1 LIRTLT
7 VKLLLHDT
15 ITTAPLV
22 YPFQAGWV
30 DASDGIELHPSLTAA
45 DIDGDTSALIPSA
58 EIPLLTE
65 THLVVPDVAVVL
77 DGRGDVA
84 MRTPVR
90 PDEIEGPVVRLY
102 ETSGTSE
109 LLARATLE
117 SFYGIVAREWTGAET
132 ADAQVV
138 IVEGAEAL
146 RPPEGGFTEDL
157 VRAWFILTAQP
168 LVSHLLIVPKSADPE
183 PVRELM
189 TAARTIGH
197 ERRKDLRRATAE
209 RFEIDREHPTEL
221 AAVTRLSLEEADRRA
236 LLMFLQRGNRGSAY
250 PYVWEI
256 PYTDSPASD
265 V

>member
-1 LIRTLT
+1 
-7 VKLLLHDT
+7 VKLLLHNT

-30 DASDGIELHPSLTAA
+30 AVSDGIELRPSLSAA
-45 DIDGDTSALIPSA
+45 DIDGDTAALIPSA
-58 EIPLLTE
+58 EIALLTE

-77 DGRGDVA
+77 DGRGDIA

-102 ETSGTSE
+102 GTSGTAE

-117 SFYGIVAREWTGAET
+117 SFYGIVAREWTGEET
-132 ADAQVV
+132 VDAQVV

-146 RPPEGGFTEDL
+146 RTPEGGFAEDL

-197 ERRKDLRRATAE
+197 ERRKDLRRASAE

-221 AAVTRLSLEEADRRA
+221 AAATRLSLEETDRRA
-236 LLMFLQRGNRGSAY
+236 LLMLLQRGNRGSAY

-256 PYTDSPASD
+256 PYTDSPEPVPGA
-265 V
+265 